1 MRSAR
6 LGLGPRKGE
15 SKLDLLLLFTVIV
28 LGLLVLA
35 WWRMPEVQRAV
46 RLVADQIEAKLN
58 GR

>member
-6 LGLGPRKGE
+6 RGLGPRRGE
-15 SKLDLLLLFTVIV
+15 SKVDLLLLFTVIV